1 VAGLGVRVFT
11 DEMIDPD
18 LAVAA
23 RQNGYDIESCREA
36 HRNNQKI
43 PDEDQLD
50 YAARQGR
57 AILTFN
63 VGDFYERDAAVRPP
77 SGAPRGIIVSAEI
90 TDLGVLLRRM
100 QCHLDA
106 HAPADQH
113 NTILW
118 LEPDPGP

>member
-1 VAGLGVRVFT
+1 
-11 DEMIDPD
+11 MIDPD
-18 LAVAA
+18 VAVAA

-63 VGDFYERDAAVRPP
+63 VGDFYERDAAWRAA
-77 SGAPRGIIVSAEI
+77 GRAHGGIIVSAEI
-90 TDLGVLLRRM
+90 TDLGVLLRRV
-100 QCHLDA
+100 QHHLDT
-106 HAPADQH
+106 HVPAAQY

-118 LEPDPGP
+118 LAPDPAP